1 MYVLLFRLSIGQDKL
16 IGSRYTVMT
25 RKRGM
30 EDPFNDVSKYS
41 QKYKKQRRK
50 VPQLDA
56 RPYVHEFFPAE
67 LYSILGVEPEQPNG
81 KKKAP
86 KKLTFS
92 ALDTLDPLGELVD
105 GSDVEGENGG
115 EDGETGDKKKGG
127 LLQGLLGDG
136 EGDGDD
142 EDEEQEPE
150 EEIEDDFGDD
160 EEVCAPQLFLR
171 VSKWASTITDGQRV
185 TTMRNNILMTAMML
199 VMIGAMKVVAARIIT
214 KWILI
219 FSAFETSFRFV

>member
-1 MYVLLFRLSIGQDKL
+1 
-16 IGSRYTVMT
+16 MT

-67 LYSILGVEPEQPNG
+67 LYSILGVEPDQQNG

-92 ALDTLDPLGELVD
+92 ALDTLDPLGDLAD
-105 GSDVEGENGG
+105 GSDAEGENGG
-115 EDGETGDKKKGG
+115 EDGEAGEKKKGG

-142 EDEEQEPE
+142 EDEDQEPE

-160 EEVCAPQLFLR
+160 EEVCIPLLFFYLGTN
-171 VSKWASTITDGQRV
+171 SITDGQRAII
-185 TTMRNNILMTAMML
+185 MRNNILMTVMML
-199 VMIGAMKVVAARIIT
+199 VMIGATKVVVAKIIT
-214 KWILI
+214 K
-219 FSAFETSFRFV
+219 

>member
-1 MYVLLFRLSIGQDKL
+1 
-16 IGSRYTVMT
+16 MT

-56 RPYVHEFFPAE
+56 RPYVHELFPAE
-67 LYSILGVEPEQPNG
+67 LYSILGVELEQSNG

-92 ALDTLDPLGELVD
+92 ALDTLDPLGDLAD
-105 GSDVEGENGG
+105 GSDAEGENGIEG
-115 EDGETGDKKKGG
+115 ADGEAGEKKKGG

-136 EGDGDD
+136 DGGDDD
-142 EDEEQEPE
+142 EDDEQEPE

-160 EEVCAPQLFLR
+160 EEVCAPHISSF
-171 VSKWASTITDGQRV
+171 
-185 TTMRNNILMTAMML
+185 
-199 VMIGAMKVVAARIIT
+199 AR
-214 KWILI
+214 
-219 FSAFETSFRFV
+219 

>member
-1 MYVLLFRLSIGQDKL
+1 MYVLYVSFRLYLVEDNKL
-16 IGSRYTVMT
+16 IPSRYTIMT

-81 KKKAP
+81 KKRAP

-92 ALDTLDPLGELVD
+92 ALDTLDPLGDLAG
-105 GSDVEGENGG
+105 GSDVEGDNGG
-115 EDGETGDKKKGG
+115 EDGEVGEKKKGG

-160 EEVCAPQLFLR
+160 EEVCCPLLFSLG
-171 VSKWASTITDGQRV
+171 VLKFTNGIIDGQRV
-185 TTMRNNILMTAMML
+185 ITMRNNTSTTVTML
-199 VMIGAMKVVAARIIT
+199 VMIGVMKVVVVRIIT
-214 KWILI
+214 K
-219 FSAFETSFRFV
+219 

>member
-1 MYVLLFRLSIGQDKL
+1 
-16 IGSRYTVMT
+16 MT

-67 LYSILGVEPEQPNG
+67 LYSILGVEPDQQNG

-92 ALDTLDPLGELVD
+92 ALDTLDPLGDLAD
-105 GSDVEGENGG
+105 GSDAEGENG
-115 EDGETGDKKKGG
+115 EDGEAGEKKKGG

-142 EDEEQEPE
+142 EDEDQEPE

-160 EEVCAPQLFLR
+160 EEVCIPLLFFFT
-171 VSKWASTITDGQRV
+171 WG
-185 TTMRNNILMTAMML
+185 
-199 VMIGAMKVVAARIIT
+199 RI
-214 KWILI
+214 
-219 FSAFETSFRFV
+219 A

>member
-1 MYVLLFRLSIGQDKL
+1 
-16 IGSRYTVMT
+16 MT

-86 KKLTFS
+86 KKLMFS
-92 ALDTLDPLGELVD
+92 ALDTLDPLGDLAD
-105 GSDVEGENGG
+105 GSDMEGENGA
-115 EDGETGDKKKGG
+115 EDGEAGEKKKSG
-127 LLQGLLGDG
+127 LLRGLLGDG

-160 EEVCAPQLFLR
+160 EEVCTPLLFFLE
-171 VSKWASTITDGQRV
+171 VSKWANSVIDGRRV
-185 TTMRNNILMTAMML
+185 ITMRSNISMTGTMR
-199 VMIGAMKVVAARIIT
+199 VMIGAMRVVARIIT
-214 KWILI
+214 K
-219 FSAFETSFRFV
+219 

>member
-1 MYVLLFRLSIGQDKL
+1 
-16 IGSRYTVMT
+16 
-25 RKRGM
+25 M

-92 ALDTLDPLGELVD
+92 ALDTLDPLGDLAD
-105 GSDVEGENGG
+105 GSDAEGENGG
-115 EDGETGDKKKGG
+115 EDGDVGEKKKGG

-160 EEVCAPQLFLR
+160 EEVCAALVPFFLGDSR
-171 VSKWASTITDGQRV
+171 WTKSIADVRREI
-185 TTMRNNILMTAMML
+185 TMRSNILMTGMML
-199 VMIGAMKVVAARIIT
+199 VMIGAMKVAARIIT
-214 KWILI
+214 K
-219 FSAFETSFRFV
+219 